1 MKPNHRIL
9 TAVVAGLMLI
19 SASCSRS
26 KRAGDAAA
34 PTAVATGI
42 PPVAELVSA
51 IGGDSVEVS
60 CLLPDGADPEAFDP
74 GVSAMRR
81 VAGSDIYFSIGSLPF
96 ETQLLNG
103 IGVNNPKLEII
114 NITDSISPIYGTHG
128 NEPDPHVWMSLRNRR
143 IMARNVLAALS
154 RRRPTSAAYFTA
166 RYRALDLQL
175 DSLDR
180 AITEQLDP
188 VKGRTFIV
196 GHPSMTY
203 FARDYGLKQLALTQG
218 HKESSAIALKERM
231 NEAADADALAVISQ
245 PGTQG
250 NTTAELAEKLRL
262 KNIVIDPMSGQT
274 VSQIQE
280 VARALAPT
288 LPPVGNSL

>member
-1 MKPNHRIL
+1 MKPSHRIL

-19 SASCSRS
+19 STSCSRS
-26 KRAGDAAA
+26 KRDGDAAA

-114 NITDSISPIYGTHG
+114 NITDSISPVYGTHG

-180 AITEQLDP
+180 AITEQLAP